1 MVFES
6 SDTSVMKIP
15 GITIPTVNISQIDAF
30 TSGGVFNP
38 SPINIPNIN
47 IPQINIPQ
55 INIPKIDFSSL
66 SRTII
71 PPLNGSLSSLDIP
84 TMTTD
89 TSAGNNPSSVSFP
102 NQVTGEGTII
112 IGGSTR
118 VFSSPEGGN
127 IVFTSSGDDIINGS
141 DYDDVLAGGLGYDQ
155 LTGHRGA
162 DAFLFGTTGEGV
174 DTITDFNVTED
185 KILVSASG
193 FGSGLTQPPIGVESI
208 ALGFE
213 QLRMGTSALTDSDR
227 FIYDGNSGALFFD
240 ADGIGPQGQSQ
251 LAQLSP
257 GLAFSNENIHII
269 S

>member
-1 MVFES
+1 M
-6 SDTSVMKIP
+6 
-15 GITIPTVNISQIDAF
+15 NISQMGAF
-30 TSGGVFNP
+30 ISGGVFNP
-38 SPINIPNIN
+38 SPINTPNINIPNINIPNIN
-47 IPQINIPQ
+47 IPQK
-55 INIPKIDFSSL
+55 NIPKIDFSSL
-66 SRTII
+66 GRSII
-71 PPLNGSLSSLDIP
+71 PPLNGGLSSLDIP

-102 NQVTGEGTII
+102 NQVTGEGTVV

-141 DYDDVLAGGLGYDQ
+141 DYSDVLAGGLGSDQ
-155 LTGHRGA
+155 LTGHGGA
-162 DAFLFGTTGEGV
+162 DGFLFGTPGEGI
-174 DTITDFNVTED
+174 DTITDFNVVED
-185 KILVSASG
+185 KILISASG
-193 FGSGLTQPPIGVESI
+193 FGSGLTPPSIGVESI
-208 ALGFE
+208 ALPFE

-227 FIYDGNSGALFFD
+227 FIYDGNSGGLFFD